1 MLEEAPPHI
10 VGDLHRDVTG
20 SALTVDSHDADG
32 VVFASEQLADQGPTS
47 VVVVGL
53 ALGPG
58 LAPDERKSAR
68 FVGAAYFRADAAGSK
83 RKPGRRGRVRHPDN
97 CQISSTPTG
106 Q

>member
-53 ALGPG
+53 ARGPG
-58 LAPDERKSAR
+58 RGGRNLQGQDRCRAR
-68 FVGAAYFRADAAGSK
+68 DRG
-83 RKPGRRGRVRHPDN
+83 GRLKGY
-97 CQISSTPTG
+97 S
-106 Q
+106 